1 MVGPCRRERL
11 PAVVKGGGVSIGSTF
26 LHHHRLNLACLR
38 RHHLKSGLHGLPL
51 AGPGLLAPPP
61 AAGGDG
67 CHRALRER
75 ERVLRGE
82 RSLGG
87 RGCVAMLKKESVCRR
102 AWRQR
107 GTRGRGGSI
116 GLQRERERRRAKG
129 RGVQDRNELPRG
141 GKPKVKLIYEAGRY
155 GLSELGQ
162 FNGCPSLEI
171 DRLLK

>member
-1 MVGPCRRERL
+1 M
-11 PAVVKGGGVSIGSTF
+11 
-26 LHHHRLNLACLR
+26 
-38 RHHLKSGLHGLPL
+38 
-51 AGPGLLAPPP
+51 
-61 AAGGDG
+61 
-67 CHRALRER
+67 RER

-107 GTRGRGGSI
+107 G
-116 GLQRERERRRAKG
+116 AKG